1 MSETQL
7 EKDKQ
12 SLIELIE
19 WYRDSYHK
27 SDFCHSKMID
37 KINEIKNENELSV
50 YEKIVDSW
58 LD

>member
-19 WYRDSYHK
+19 WYHDSYHK
-27 SDFCHSKMID
+27 SDFCHSEMID
-37 KINEIKNENELSV
+37 KINEIKNENELSI
-50 YEKIVDSW
+50 YEQIVDSW